1 MEVYK
6 GTKDKEENQPEHIKT
21 LTETEI
27 KDIKNKEPVNQG
39 EEKYNKK
46 VTEDNYNN
54 GQVNHR
60 NNENMSI
67 TRIITKISNINL
79 NDSTDSIITVL
90 DGIWSEEDKN
100 EDISWSGRIKLII
113 KGIATGSI
121 KNPEILKNALRKY
134 KYLLG
139 EDEDKKLNG
148 NSSELCGEV
157 RTGLLRIIE
166 AYKSISP
173 YISRGDKHRMS
184 YWENWVYKKVLD
196 SAVYNENSIDTL
208 RGEIMGK
215 EGLYPEKWQF
225 INWDG
230 PLCDIIKQLLRTYK
244 SDNEDTYMRNEDNL
258 RIHLGK
264 GTFNKK
270 YCNYCK
276 KKNHSEDEC
285 YNKDVSDE
293 LLDDRARM
301 ESSNDDII
309 VYIGPKRI
317 SCKLD
322 SSAYVNFMGYDMY
335 RSIPKK
341 YIIKE
346 SECRSRSISYTGT
359 EDMVIPER
367 EVFVNIMYKR
377 ELLGKCSFYITRSN
391 SCKAIIGKELMSIIF
406 NVDRVKLESERIWTK
421 KESKK
426 EVFKDEEGTMEEYK
440 EENEKSHRRRKDGI
454 MIFNDKSGH
463 KKRVDEYSSTYRRG
477 REDGN
482 SYRTEKKKDLGWMS
496 ALKDSCMSYN
506 DFKLIMQSVDTVE
519 VTGKIEPVQLN
530 TVLGECAWDK
540 RIIPRKKLEEAQ
552 RRVCEFMREGVIV
565 SAEKSEW
572 LVPVQI
578 IKRPD
583 GQLGDCLDLRG
594 LNQIAEQDKYPL
606 LNITT
611 ITDDIIEMKYFTRID
626 TIDGFFSIP
635 LDEKDQEKTTFK
647 VDKSY
652 YKFAVLPMS
661 FRNAP
666 HIIQRVIENILS
678 ELLRVCCVVYIDS
691 ILIYSKDMASHKEHI
706 TEVLKKIKEY
716 GMEVNWKKV
725 SLAVEEIKYL
735 GYRIGYNTIVP
746 IESRSQGIEEYSV
759 PMSKKQLK
767 RFIGLLGCNRRFL
780 WNISEI
786 LKPLHALTRKDV
798 PWKWTEV
805 HQAAFLKAKT
815 KLITATELVVPDYTK
830 RFTLEVVAS
839 NSGVGAVLKQDIG
852 VVGYY
857 STILKESK
865 KNYTFAEKELF
876 AVVWAI
882 KRCKYYLRGVE
893 FDLMTDHQAITY
905 CQTLSDSGNIRI
917 NTWSQ
922 ILDDYSFVPNYQEK
936 SAMVQAD
943 ALSKSFCNLQ
953 EEWEDMSHPYLERIY
968 NLQSEPL
975 TEEEKVIL
983 QKHKEWDHRKAIR
996 RELLDSQIYV
1006 TGKDLR
1012 VILDKCLICLE
1023 RSSIDT
1029 NS

>member
-1 MEVYK
+1 MEFYK
-6 GTKDKEENQPEHIKT
+6 RTKDKEEDQPEHIKT
-21 LTETEI
+21 LTETEPQ
-27 KDIKNKEPVNQG
+27 DITNKERVNQV
-39 EEKYNKK
+39 EDNSNKK
-46 VTEDNYNN
+46 VSEDNSNK
-54 GQVNHR
+54 QTNHI
-60 NNENMSI
+60 NNESI
-67 TRIITKISNINL
+67 TRIITKIRNINFTG
-79 NDSTDSIITVL
+79 STDSIITVL

-100 EDISWSGRIKLII
+100 EDISWSDRIKLII
-113 KGIATGSI
+113 KGITTENI
-121 KNPEILKNALRKY
+121 NNPEILKNSLRKY
-134 KYLLG
+134 NYLLG
-139 EDEDKKLNG
+139 DDKNKKLNG
-148 NSSELCGEV
+148 KSWEEV
-157 RTGLLRIIE
+157 RMGIIRIIDV
-166 AYKSISP
+166 YKSISM
-173 YISRGDKHRMS
+173 YILRGDKDRMS

-196 SAVYNENSIDTL
+196 SAMYNEDSVDIL
-208 RGEIMGK
+208 RGEIMGR
-215 EGLYPEKWQF
+215 EGIYPEKWQF
-225 INWDG
+225 INWDVS
-230 PLCDIIKQLLRTYK
+230 LSEIINQLLSTYK
-244 SDNEDTYMRNEDNL
+244 SDNEDIYMSEQDKL

-264 GTFNKK
+264 GTYNKK

-293 LLDDRARM
+293 LLDNMVRM
-301 ESSNDDII
+301 ENSMDDII
-309 VYIGPKRI
+309 IYIGSKKI
-317 SCKLD
+317 NCKLD
-322 SSAYVNFMGYDMY
+322 SSTYGNFMGYDMY

-346 SECRSRSISYTGT
+346 TECRSKSISYTGP
-359 EDMVIPER
+359 ENKVIPER

-377 ELLGKCSFYITRSN
+377 EVLGKYSFYITRSK

-406 NVDRVKLESERIWTK
+406 NIDRVKLESECIRSK
-421 KESKK
+421 RESKK
-426 EVFKDEEGTMEEYK
+426 EVFKNEEGIMEEYK
-440 EENEKSHRRRKDGI
+440 EENEKSHRQRKDGI
-454 MIFNDKSGH
+454 MVFNDKNGH
-463 KKRVDEYSSTYRRG
+463 KNRVEEYSSTYRKG

-530 TVLGECAWDK
+530 TVPGEYAWDK
-540 RIIPRKKLEEAQ
+540 RSMPRKKLEEAQ
-552 RRVCEFMREGVIV
+552 RKVREFMREGIIV
-565 SAEKSEW
+565 PAEKSDW
-572 LVPVQI
+572 LMPVQI

-594 LNQIAEQDKYPL
+594 LNQITEQDKYPL

-626 TIDGFFSIP
+626 TLGGFFSIP

-652 YKFAVLPMS
+652 YKFTVLPMS

-666 HIIQRVIENILS
+666 NIIQRVIENILS

-706 TEVLKKIKEY
+706 KEVLKKIKEY

-746 IESRSQGIEEYSV
+746 IESRSQGIEEYPV

-786 LKPLHALTRKDV
+786 LKPLHDLTRKDV
-798 PWKWTEV
+798 PWKWTEI
-805 HQAAFLKAKT
+805 HQTAFLKAKT

-857 STILKESK
+857 STMLKDSK
-865 KNYTFAEKELF
+865 KNYTFSEKELF

-893 FDLMTDHQAITY
+893 FDLITDHQAITY
-905 CQTLSDSGNIRI
+905 CQTLSDSGNMRI

-922 ILDDYSFVPNYQEK
+922 ILDDYSFIPNYQEK
-936 SAMVQAD
+936 SAMIQAD

-953 EEWEDMSHPYLERIY
+953 EEKEDMSHPYLERIY

-996 RELLDSQIYV
+996 KELLDNQIYV

-1012 VILDKCLICLE
+1012 VILDKCIICLE
-1023 RSSIDT
+1023 RSGIDT
-1029 NS
+1029 NP